1 MMREHTT
8 RLAAFLR
15 GFAPWLLLLAL
26 LLRGMIPG
34 GFMPNTDAAPGEGW
48 LVICTSAGL
57 KSVHPDG
64 GDGAA
69 GPLDSHPQ
77 GVCAFSLLAAV
88 APLLLLVALLL
99 PQRPRRVGY
108 ATPGSLLPP
117 ALALCRPPGAR
128 APPAMM

>member
-1 MMREHTT
+1 MT
-8 RLAAFLR
+8 RGHSSWLASSLR

-34 GFMPNTDAAPGEGW
+34 GFMPNPDASSGEGW

-57 KSVHPDG
+57 KSIHPD

-69 GPLDSHPQ
+69 GPVDSHPQ
-77 GVCAFSLLAAV
+77 GVCAFSLLAGV
-88 APLLLLVALLL
+88 APVLLLVALLL

-108 ATPGSLLPP
+108 AAARDLLPP
-117 ALALCRPPGAR
+117 ALVLCRPPGAR
-128 APPAMM
+128 APPAMV